1 MAAVKK
7 ASKILFTAPK
17 YPGNHYQ
24 MGVHLWGNSNE
35 LVEKQNINITTV
47 YGYYL
52 SVPDI
57 TFDIPKDADQKGM
70 FELTFLVGTSDILP
84 SY

>member
-1 MAAVKK
+1 
-7 ASKILFTAPK
+7 
-17 YPGNHYQ
+17 
-24 MGVHLWGNSNE
+24 MGVNLWGNSNE

-57 TFDIPKDADQKGM
+57 TFDIPKDSDQKGM
-70 FELTFLVGTSDILP
+70 FELTFLVGVSDILP
-84 SY
+84 SYDSSASNSITSAI

>member
-1 MAAVKK
+1 
-7 ASKILFTAPK
+7 
-17 YPGNHYQ
+17 

-70 FELTFLVGTSDILP
+70 FELTFLVGVSDILP
-84 SY
+84 SYDSSASNSITSAI

>member
-1 MAAVKK
+1 
-7 ASKILFTAPK
+7 
-17 YPGNHYQ
+17 

-35 LVEKQNINITTV
+35 LVEKQKINITTV

-52 SVPDI
+52 SVPNI
-57 TFDIPKDADQKGM
+57 TFDIPKDADKKGM

-84 SY
+84 SYDNSASNSITSAI